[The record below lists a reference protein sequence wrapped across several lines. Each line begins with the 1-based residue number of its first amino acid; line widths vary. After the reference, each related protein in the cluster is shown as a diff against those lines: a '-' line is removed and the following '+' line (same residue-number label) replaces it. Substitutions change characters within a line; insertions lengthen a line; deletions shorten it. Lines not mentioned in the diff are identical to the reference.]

1 MVELI
6 LQTILRISALSFLFS
21 KPHDKMLLGSFRG
34 LWHLPNSGSSRTS
47 AGLDGV
53 GIKSRYCLTTFITTY
68 EQKLDTRIRDRK
80 GEGGRFEGSDVD
92 DVDGGVSSMLC
103 PRSASR
109 RSWMIIAVVAVI
121 LLTMSLRHALTH
133 EPLFVLSPCLETHCS
148 SSCGLRKIGKFGESS
163 KKFDQLRA
171 EAWKFRSQL
180 YWFMRRL
187 REFSYLG

>member
-6 LQTILRISALSFLFS
+6 LQTILRISTLSFLFS

-34 LWHLPNSGSSRTS
+34 LWHLLNSGSSRTS
-47 AGLDGV
+47 AGLDEV

-121 LLTMSLRHALTH
+121 LLTMSLRHVLTH
-133 EPLFVLSPCLETHCS
+133 ESLFVLSPCLETHFF
-148 SSCGLRKIGKFGESS
+148 LLADS
-163 KKFDQLRA
+163 KKLENLENHQNLLTNWGLKIQITTLLSDEKTPRI
-171 EAWKFRSQL
+171 
-180 YWFMRRL
+180 
-187 REFSYLG
+187 